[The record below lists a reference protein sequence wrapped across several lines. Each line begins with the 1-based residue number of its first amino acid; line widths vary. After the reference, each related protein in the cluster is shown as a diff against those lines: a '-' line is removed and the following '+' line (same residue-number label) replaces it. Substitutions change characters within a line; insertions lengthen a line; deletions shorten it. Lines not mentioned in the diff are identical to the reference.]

1 MKFNLVNDNKLQIIV
16 SREDMVQRD
25 IHKWDLVPHNPE
37 AQKLFQEIL
46 EEAHEA
52 CGFDVGK
59 DAQLMIEAYPI
70 TGDSMLI
77 TVTKLGGGRSGLPFD
92 LDLDSIGQA
101 LMEELI
107 QDEDLPEIVSE
118 EVVVRFAQL
127 DDAIEAAI
135 RIAGQYDGVS
145 QLLLYEDRYYLA
157 LLEKEWLTDSGI
169 ALLAE
174 YGDVIHTA
182 AAFFQEH
189 GTVVMDENALDIL
202 SNL

>member
-77 TVTKLGGGRSGLPFD
+77 T
-92 LDLDSIGQA
+92 
-101 LMEELI
+101 
-107 QDEDLPEIVSE
+107 
-118 EVVVRFAQL
+118 
-127 DDAIEAAI
+127 
-135 RIAGQYDGVS
+135 
-145 QLLLYEDRYYLA
+145 
-157 LLEKEWLTDSGI
+157 
-169 ALLAE
+169 
-174 YGDVIHTA
+174 
-182 AAFFQEH
+182 
-189 GTVVMDENALDIL
+189 N
-202 SNL
+202 